1 MDDEDREPEM
11 LESREALA
19 KMLGID
25 LATDEKLP
33 IQPTSTA
40 NKAKEE
46 NETGERREQE
56 QSEDDY

>member
-33 IQPTSTA
+33 I
-40 NKAKEE
+40 
-46 NETGERREQE
+46 
-56 QSEDDY
+56 